1 MNNLEKYSFRENT
14 FTTRREKELSKEMLD
29 LTTMTT
35 ESRKANTRLNTPSAS
50 RIDSGTLVLN
60 VVQPESLP
68 RWNRRAAS
76 KI

>member
-1 MNNLEKYSFRENT
+1 
-14 FTTRREKELSKEMLD
+14 MLD

-35 ESRKANTRLNTPSAS
+35 ESRKANTRLNTPATS

-68 RWNRRAAS
+68 RWNR
-76 KI
+76 